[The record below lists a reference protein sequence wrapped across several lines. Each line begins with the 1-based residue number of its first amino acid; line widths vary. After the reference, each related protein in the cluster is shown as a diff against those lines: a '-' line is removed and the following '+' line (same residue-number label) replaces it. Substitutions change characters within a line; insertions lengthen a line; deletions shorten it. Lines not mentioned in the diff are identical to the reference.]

1 MPNDSIDFE
10 WHHVQLRIVSSWLHL
25 NSSTNINSSEYE
37 EFFFKDN
44 QVKIPKKDATQF
56 KKPGRNPVLV
66 FVWEGHT
73 WDRIERSG
81 LDLKNVEVQVLDP
94 EDDFEMDVS
103 SSYYIPRA

>member
-56 KKPGRNPVLV
+56 KKPGRNPVLALI
-66 FVWEGHT
+66 WEGDI
-73 WDRIERSG
+73 WEGIEQSAF
-81 LDLKNVEVQVLDP
+81 DLKNLDEQASDP

-103 SSYYIPRA
+103 FPYYIL